1 VARKVPIYEAKK
13 ESMLQDF
20 VETSTDPFSQVKSIT
35 GLGNKKPKSRYQKMK
50 ERIEKEKDKDIKA
63 ELREGNVIKDYC

>member
-1 VARKVPIYEAKK
+1 
-13 ESMLQDF
+13 MLQEF
-20 VETSTDPFSQVKSIT
+20 VETSTDPFSQGKSIT
-35 GLGNKKPKSRYQKMK
+35 GLGNKKLKSRYQKMK